1 MKIAR
6 LNNHT
11 RRRLLVAAAAATA
24 LQAMATRATPRDR
37 TEVATAFADPGPQRS
52 SVVDV
57 EWTDAARTRTLPL
70 RVRVPEHASS
80 TAPAALVLFSH
91 GLGGSVE
98 AGRFWAEH
106 WASHGI
112 AVIHLQ
118 HPGSDAAVWQGAQ
131 NRAAA
136 ARAMKSA
143 AELPQFL
150 ARVADVKFVLD
161 ELARRRQAGDA
172 MVQRL
177 DLARIG
183 MSGHSFGAV
192 TTQALAGQQFPVGRR
207 QAAQADALAD
217 ERLRAFI
224 AFSPSARSDEAA
236 PQFARI
242 TRPFFSVTG
251 TEDGRVGLGLGVPPQ
266 QRLIPFEGMPG
277 PEAYLLNLVGADH
290 ATFSGQPRWRDEP
303 ATDPARDDLHRRLVK
318 ATTLAFWQAQ
328 LADDAAA
335 RAWLHGSARQFVGA
349 DGDFRSK
356 S

>member
-1 MKIAR
+1 M
-6 LNNHT
+6 HT
-11 RRRLLVAAAAATA
+11 APTLSRRRLLTAATA
-24 LQAMATRATPRDR
+24 LLALRTLPARADERY
-37 TEVATAFADPGPQRS
+37 EAPGPQP
-52 SVVDV
+52 VDV
-57 EWTDAARTRTLPL
+57 SDTDWRDAARQRSLPL
-70 RVRVPEHASS
+70 RIRLPASARADRP
-80 TAPAALVLFSH
+80 APLVLFSH
-91 GLGGSVE
+91 GLGGSVD

-172 MVQRL
+172 MAQRL

-217 ERLRAFI
+217 DRLRAFI

-251 TEDGRVGLGLGVPPQ
+251 TEDGRVGLGLGVPPHH
-266 QRLIPFEGMPG
+266 RLIPFEGLPG

-290 ATFSGQPRWRDEP
+290 AIFSGQPRWRDEA

-335 RAWLHGSARQFVGA
+335 RAWLHGPAAGWIGA
-349 DGDFRSK
+349 AGRFERK
-356 S
+356 

>member
-1 MKIAR
+1 MNTAR
-6 LNNHT
+6 FNNNT
-11 RRRLLVAAAAATA
+11 RRRLLVAAAAAPA
-24 LQAMATRATPRDR
+24 LHAMAARATPRDR
-37 TEVATAFADPGPQRS
+37 TDVATPFADPGPQQS
-52 SVVDV
+52 SIADV
-57 EWTDAARTRTLPL
+57 EWTDMARTRTLPL
-70 RVRVPEHASS
+70 RVRMPERASS
-80 TAPAALVLFSH
+80 TAPAPLVLFSH

-118 HPGSDAAVWQGAQ
+118 HPGSDASAWQGADS
-131 NRAAA
+131 RADA

-143 AELPQFL
+143 VDLTQFL

-161 ELARRRQAGDA
+161 ELARRQQAGDRLA
-172 MVQRL
+172 QRL

-192 TTQALAGQQFPVGRR
+192 TTQVLAGQQFPVGRR

-217 ERLRAFI
+217 DRLRAFI
-224 AFSPSARSDEAA
+224 AFSPSARSDDAA

-242 TRPFFSVTG
+242 ARPFFSVTG
-251 TEDGRVGLGLGVPPQ
+251 SEDGRVGLGLGVPPH

-290 ATFSGQPRWRDEP
+290 AIFSGQPRWRDAP
-303 ATDPARDDLHRRLVK
+303 ATDPARDELHRRLVK
-318 ATTLAFWQAQ
+318 ATTLAFWRAQ
-328 LADDAAA
+328 LTDDPAA
-335 RAWLHGSARQFVGA
+335 RAWLQGAAEGWVGTAGRFAR
-349 DGDFRSK
+349 K
-356 S
+356 